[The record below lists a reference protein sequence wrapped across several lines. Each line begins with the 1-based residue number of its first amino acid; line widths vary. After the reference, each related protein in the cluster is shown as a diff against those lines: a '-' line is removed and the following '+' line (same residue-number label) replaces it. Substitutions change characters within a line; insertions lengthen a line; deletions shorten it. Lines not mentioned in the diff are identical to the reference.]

1 MISTN
6 QKNIIRQVLIFTS
19 FIIILLILWNTY
31 IFFQK
36 FKEEERTK
44 MEIWAAAQAEF
55 IQTKDLDRD
64 LGDLPLEVLKNNKST
79 PMILLSNDGITSS
92 KNLDNKNNDQNY
104 LREKI
109 IQFEKENLPIKI
121 TYKDEQYGTLYYGN
135 SDVLRKLKFYP
146 IALILIIILFSSLV
160 FLFFS
165 ASKVSEQNKL
175 WAGMAKETAHQI
187 GTPLSSLLG
196 WVEILKME
204 KIDPSIT
211 SEIEKD
217 IDRLQTI
224 TERFSKIGSI
234 PSLKKEGIIEET
246 KKTFDYLKVRSSKM
260 VNFNFQAPEKEIY
273 SEINLQLFSWTI
285 ENLLKNAIDAM
296 KGKGNLNV
304 EISNDQ
310 KELKINITDSG
321 KGISKN
327 NYKKIFDPGF
337 TTKKRGWGLGL
348 SLVRRI
354 IEDYHKGKVKVLDS
368 KLGKGT
374 TMQIILKLAE

>member
-1 MISTN
+1 
-6 QKNIIRQVLIFTS
+6 
-19 FIIILLILWNTY
+19 
-31 IFFQK
+31 
-36 FKEEERTK
+36 